1 MSPQHQPA
9 RPLQAGNDTITP
21 PFDTITHRD
30 IVAAVGED
38 APLSLQTLLRRARPV
53 YHAPQEVLYNQGGHG
68 GTVYFIT
75 DGLLKL
81 VSHLSNGRARIVRLH
96 RNGSVLGLSG
106 QSCALNEHS
115 AVAVTSVSTL
125 RLPLSAVKR
134 LRSMDPSAY
143 VTLVEHW
150 HDYLRDADIWIT
162 QFSTGP
168 IRGRVA
174 RLLAFLSDIAP
185 GTDTTQV
192 QLLTSDE
199 MGCILGVT
207 AESVSRI
214 IAEFKRQH
222 ILDHSAGHS
231 GEIYTADSE
240 RLHLIAQE

>member
-1 MSPQHQPA
+1 MYPQHQPA
-9 RPLQAGNDTITP
+9 QPLQAGNDTTAP
-21 PFDTITHRD
+21 PIDTITHRD

-53 YHAPQEVLYNQGGHG
+53 HHAPQEVLYHQGGDG
-68 GTVYFIT
+68 DTVYFIT

-81 VSHLSNGRARIVRLH
+81 VTHLSNGRARIVRLH

-106 QSCALNEHS
+106 QRCALNEHT
-115 AVAVTSVSTL
+115 AVAVTPVSAL
-125 RLPLSAVKR
+125 RLSLSAVKR

-150 HDYLRDADIWIT
+150 HDYLRDADTWIT

-185 GTDTTQV
+185 GTDATQV
-192 QLLTSDE
+192 QLLTSEE

-222 ILDHSAGHS
+222 ILDHSAGQPS
-231 GEIYTADSE
+231 ETYTADSE

>member
-1 MSPQHQPA
+1 M
-9 RPLQAGNDTITP
+9 IT
-21 PFDTITHRD
+21 RRE

-38 APLSLQTLLRRARPV
+38 APPPLQALLRHARPV
-53 YHAPQEVLYNQGGHG
+53 YHAPQDVLYHQGGDCD
-68 GTVYFIT
+68 TVYFIT
-75 DGLLKL
+75 GGLLKL
-81 VSHLSNGRARIVRLH
+81 VTHLANGRARIVRLH
-96 RNGSVLGLSG
+96 RHGSVLGLSG
-106 QSCALNEHS
+106 LRCALYEHT
-115 AVAVTSVSTL
+115 AVAVTPINAL

-134 LRSMDPSAY
+134 LRSVDPSAY
-143 VTLVEHW
+143 VTLVERW
-150 HDYLRDADIWIT
+150 HDYLRDADTWIT

-185 GTDTTQV
+185 GAGATQV
-192 QLLTSDE
+192 QLLTCEE

-222 ILDHSAGHS
+222 ILDRHAGQPS
-231 GEIYTADSE
+231 ETYTADSA